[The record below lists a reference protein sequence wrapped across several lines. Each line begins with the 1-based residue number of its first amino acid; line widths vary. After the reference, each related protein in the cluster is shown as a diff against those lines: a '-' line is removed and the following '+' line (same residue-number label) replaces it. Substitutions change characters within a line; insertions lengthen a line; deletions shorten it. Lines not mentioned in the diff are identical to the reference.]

1 MGVSRQELVELI
13 EGEGAKLS
21 LRGRG
26 LWERLQ
32 LRIEAEAPEEATPE
46 TLSPP
51 DPEEV
56 EIAGLMATLPL
67 QEQGILERLMGLLAG
82 LRSSDYAEARGQPS
96 ESSRDQAV
104 MFAAGLK
111 DGQEGRQIDLD
122 MTAQQAAARLREPG

>member
-1 MGVSRQELVELI
+1 MGVSRLELVELI

-67 QEQGILERLMGLLAG
+67 QEQGILERLLAG
-82 LRSSDYAEARGQPS
+82 LRSSDYAEAHGQPS

-122 MTAQQAAARLREPG
+122 MTPQQAAARLREPG